1 VPTLA
6 VVIPT
11 YRRPRELARCLAALA
26 LQTRPPDEVVVA
38 AFDDPDA
45 AGVADRAPLTCT
57 LVAVD
62 LPGAAAA
69 MVAGT
74 RATGARLICFTDD
87 DAVPPPRWVERLED
101 ALDDPTVG
109 GAGGRDVVVD
119 EASGRTE
126 DGTRTEDVGRLT
138 WYGRHVGG
146 HHLAE
151 GAPRDVAFLKGV
163 NAAYRR
169 EALGLPVGLRGGGA
183 EVHLEVAVGRYARRR
198 GYRLV
203 FDPDATVE
211 HRPAPRRGDDQRR
224 APTPSA
230 TEDAAYNLVVALGGW
245 RGLTRVGYATVVGD
259 RGAPGLVRAAVAL
272 VNGDETTARR
282 LGPSVRGTLAG
293 GWAILRR
300 RGVSY
305 ATFA

>member
-1 VPTLA
+1 MPTLA

-87 DAVPPPRWVERLED
+87 NAVPPPRWVERLED

-119 EASGRTE
+119 EGSGRTE

-169 EALGLPVGLRGGGA
+169 EALACGVPVIVTDAVGAAEGLPEDVARIVEPGDVRGL
-183 EVHLEVAVGRYARRR
+183 
-198 GYRLV
+198 
-203 FDPDATVE
+203 
-211 HRPAPRRGDDQRR
+211 
-224 APTPSA
+224 
-230 TEDAAYNLVVALGGW
+230 DAAVRAVLALEGDERAFLAARCRTEAGRFAPAVVAERL
-245 RGLTRVGYATVVGD
+245 LAELRV
-259 RGAPGLVRAAVAL
+259 AAQANVA
-272 VNGDETTARR
+272 
-282 LGPSVRGTLAG
+282 
-293 GWAILRR
+293 
-300 RGVSY
+300 
-305 ATFA
+305 